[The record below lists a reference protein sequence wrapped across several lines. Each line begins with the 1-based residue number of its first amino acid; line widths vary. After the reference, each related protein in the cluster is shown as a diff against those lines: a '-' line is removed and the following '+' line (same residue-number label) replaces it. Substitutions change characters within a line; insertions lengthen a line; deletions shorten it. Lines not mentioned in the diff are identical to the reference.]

1 MAELEEKGIITT
13 PPVDEFEDWDAGE
26 IPWWRSQP
34 KDPSEFMDIR
44 PAPYNPDASKNIDD
58 YMDKRP
64 ATFDPDSSKN
74 IWDHI
79 KPMGINLSPKGVNIG
94 FPTQQKAVG
103 QAEGEGFD
111 EMTKEFIQMHR
122 IGSKMED
129 DTENALNMIEK
140 MREDTVRKAEK

>member
-1 MAELEEKGIITT
+1 MPGRDEIKEGIITT
-13 PPVDEFEDWDAGE
+13 PVAADEFAPNNPKVDNFGQPTRYNTPPHHPSDIDPLAGWT
-26 IPWWRSQP
+26 PG
-34 KDPSEFMDIR
+34 FN
-44 PAPYNPDASKNIDD
+44 ADD
-58 YMDKRP
+58 YNQRTPKVEVME
-64 ATFDPDSSKN
+64 
-74 IWDHI
+74 
-79 KPMGINLSPKGVNIG
+79 GGVNLSPKGVNIG

-129 DTENALNMIEK
+129 DTENALNMMEK

>member
-13 PPVDEFEDWDAGE
+13 PVDEMGMLKKGTNMLMNTISKASLPIAQNDAVLMNQNQIQLTG
-26 IPWWRSQP
+26 
-34 KDPSEFMDIR
+34 KDLP
-44 PAPYNPDASKNIDD
+44 P
-58 YMDKRP
+58 
-64 ATFDPDSSKN
+64 
-74 IWDHI
+74 HI
-79 KPMGINLSPKGVNIG
+79 KGGVNLSPKGVNIG
-94 FPTQQKAVG
+94 YPTQQKAVG

-140 MREDTVRKAEK
+140 MRKDTVRKAEK